1 MVEREDTDARMRRLR
16 VATNAIVPPARLPAR
31 ILAEVQRQRPALSW
45 VDAVVLY
52 ARWAL
57 VPATVASL
65 LLAAAS
71 WPSAADIDDAV
82 LVSMSVGYLP

>member
-1 MVEREDTDARMRRLR
+1 VVDREDTDARMRRLR
-16 VATNAIVPPARLPAR
+16 VATNAIVPPAGLPAR
-31 ILAEVQRQRPALSW
+31 ILAAVQHRRPVLSW
-45 VDAVVLY
+45 LDMLALY

-57 VPATVASL
+57 VPAAVASL

-71 WPSAADIDDAV
+71 WTSTQDIDHAV